1 MRTKIQPVKVQKPSK
16 TKTPTKKTEKAPE
29 KKTRKVSPKKN
40 DAGTGVCAFICS
52 ILEANELAKKKK
64 TDEELADLVVAEYP
78 NAKSAQDMAEG
89 KLTMNSHRQKYLNGG
104 FTNGRI
110 PPQVSFRYNAKG
122 QKVNYRTGRIPLAQ
136 DEIDKIEKKHKQR
149 LANAKKSD
157 KEAKKTKTVAPP
169 KKRLTLK
176 GRKATK

>member
-1 MRTKIQPVKVQKPSK
+1 MRTKIQPVKVKKSSK
-16 TKTPTKKTEKAPE
+16 TKAPTKKTEKAPE

-78 NAKSAQDMAEG
+78 DVKSAQYLAEG
-89 KLTMNSHRQKYLNGG
+89 KLTMNSHRQKYLSGG

-110 PPQVSFRYNAKG
+110 PEQLSFRYNSKG
-122 QKVNYRTGRIPLAQ
+122 QKVNYRTGRTLLMPE
-136 DEIDKIEKKHKQR
+136 DVDKLEKKHKQR
-149 LANAKKSD
+149 LAQSKKS
-157 KEAKKTKTVAPP
+157 ASASKK
-169 KKRLTLK
+169 LTLK
-176 GRKATK
+176 GRKAAK